1 MAYGNTY
8 KRHELKF
15 VLSEQQYRAVREAIS
30 PYMTADEYG
39 MHSILNIY
47 CDSENSELIRLS
59 LGKPVYKEKLRLR
72 TYGTATDDGDSFLE
86 IKKKFKGV
94 VYKRRVKL
102 PYKTAFYYITSGQ
115 LPQSENFS
123 VKDRQQLAEIDYLM
137 KRLSLKPKIVICYD
151 RRAFYGNEDSE
162 FRITFDGNIRYRTDN
177 LDLRFGD
184 AGCNALLCQPYCV
197 MEIKIAAAMPVWMT
211 KILSELHIYK
221 GSFSKYG
228 SIFCEMIK
236 STNDGGTIGCSLV

>member
-39 MHSILNIY
+39 RHSILNIY

-177 LDLRFGD
+177 LDL
-184 AGCNALLCQPYCV
+184 
-197 MEIKIAAAMPVWMT
+197 
-211 KILSELHIYK
+211 
-221 GSFSKYG
+221 
-228 SIFCEMIK
+228 
-236 STNDGGTIGCSLV
+236 